1 MSIGDELKKTSSSVR
16 LDFDHRVSEFASR
29 LLPGTLEDCRKAAK
43 LGKTEIKIELRV
55 STCRE
60 ISQGTYWTNEQAAE
74 AVLASLHSKLMAEQ
88 IFSGAAECDE
98 HGIIYSMRVYW

>member
-1 MSIGDELKKTSSSVR
+1 MATKKKLPSLSSAVR
-16 LDFDHRVSEFASR
+16 ISYVIQSTRSQTDSSGLSR
-29 LLPGTLEDCRKAAK
+29 LL
-43 LGKTEIKIELRV
+43 IV
-55 STCRE
+55 
-60 ISQGTYWTNEQAAE
+60 SQGTYWTNEQAAE